1 MEVGSGLRGRAVTPA
16 RPCLSEGGHVAD
28 PSMAQ
33 IAHDLLSPT
42 LEHVVSYAAAAGIG
56 WLAKQMSRLMREL
69 RATGSWVSLWY
80 GHPASTQY
88 TNALFLT
95 PTQVCIACGVEGIN
109 QANVVIDYVS

>member
-28 PSMAQ
+28 PSIYQ
-33 IAHDLLSPT
+33 IAHDLFSPT
-42 LEHVVSYAAAAGIG
+42 LEHVVSYAA
-56 WLAKQMSRLMREL
+56 
-69 RATGSWVSLWY
+69 GSWVSLWY

-109 QANVVIDYVS
+109 QANVIIDYVS